1 MNNFFSPTRFAR
13 LFIKQTAEH
22 YRTYM
27 MAIAVLA
34 GVMLLGGAFLFFI
47 IPEPPEIGL
56 QTVCFVILML
66 VSGTIFTSTIFSD
79 YGEKNRAL
87 SAVALPATV
96 FEKFLVGW
104 LYSYPIFM
112 IVYTG
117 IFYAVLLL
125 LGSTK
130 HWNADQHMELFSLG
144 QDMMPVMF
152 VIFTLL
158 HAISIFGSILF
169 NKLHFIKTGF
179 SFFIAYGVIMI
190 FNTIFLRAITGV
202 NVMKLAVPYAY
213 LNFDIGPKFYSVAA
227 KMPSGPNIILTLYLV
242 AILIWIAAY
251 FRLKEKQ
258 V

>member
-1 MNNFFSPTRFAR
+1 
-13 LFIKQTAEH
+13 
-22 YRTYM
+22 

-34 GVMLLGGAFLFFI
+34 GVMLLGGSFLFFI

-56 QTVCFVILML
+56 QTVCFIILML
-66 VSGTIFTSTIFSD
+66 VSGSIFTSTIFSD
-79 YGEKNRAL
+79 YGEQKRAL
-87 SAVALPATV
+87 GAVALPATT

-104 LYSYPIFM
+104 LYSYPIFL

-117 IFYAVLLL
+117 IFYMVLLA

-130 HWNADQHMELFSLG
+130 HWPAGQHFELFSLG
-144 QDMMPVMF
+144 QDMMPTMF
-152 VIFTLL
+152 VIYTLL

-179 SFFIAYGVIMI
+179 AFFITYGIIII
-190 FNTIFLRAITGV
+190 FNTLFLKAITGIT
-202 NVMKLAVPYAY
+202 VMKLAAPYAY
-213 LNFDIGPKFYSVAA
+213 LNFDVGAKYYSLAA
-227 KMPSGPNIILTLYLV
+227 KAPTAISVIVSIYVV
-242 AILIWIAAY
+242 ALLIWIAAY